1 MSEQQDLVMIHGLL
15 GSIDFF
21 SPQRHM
27 PETVVHTP
35 DMIGYGKRAD
45 GGGTINIETQAA
57 DIAAYI
63 QERIGHPVWL
73 LGHSVGGA
81 VAMLVADLVPQL
93 VRGLISVEGNFT
105 LADAFWCKRIAAT
118 GERAWQD
125 EFRVMRADP
134 NAWLQRGGIAPTDE
148 RLGWAREILDNQP
161 HGTVQCMARSVVA
174 TTGAPAY
181 LELVRRVVERGTPL
195 YLLAG
200 EKSAAG
206 WDVPDW
212 ARAAARQYVA
222 QPDAGHMLML
232 ENPAVFCETI
242 NSWIHSAAL

>member
-1 MSEQQDLVMIHGLL
+1 MIHGLL

-21 SPQRHM
+21 SPQLHM
-27 PETVVHTP
+27 PGTAVHTP
-35 DMIGYGKRAD
+35 DMVGYGKRANA
-45 GGGTINIETQAA
+45 GATIDIETQAA
-57 DIAAYI
+57 EMARYI

-81 VAMLVADLVPQL
+81 VAMLVADLVPGL

-105 LADAFWCKRIAAT
+105 LADAFWCTRIAAT
-118 GERAWQD
+118 DEQVWAD

-134 NAWLQRGGIAPTDE
+134 QAWLERGGIAPTAE
-148 RLGWAREILDNQP
+148 RLEWAQAILDNQP
-161 HGTVQCMARSVVA
+161 HDTIQSMARSVVS

-181 LELVRRVVERGTPL
+181 LELVRRVIERGTPL

-212 ARAAARQYVA
+212 ARVAASEYLV

-232 ENPAVFCETI
+232 ENPTVFCKTI
-242 NSWIHSAAL
+242 SSVMHNAAM